1 MKRAFRVAT
10 VFTGAAACAAALAPT
25 AQAAAVAPGARAA
38 ITPDNVTVA
47 ACPLAIPSGT
57 LVLAYTSSEFPHP
70 DVCFRGSGTW
80 YVGADTRFS
89 AYVGVSKSG
98 SLLIDGRWEKF
109 TAGYHHLY
117 KQVVTS
123 VYLKAG

>member
-10 VFTGAAACAAALAPT
+10 VFTGAAACAAALTPT

-38 ITPDNVTVA
+38 AIPDNVTVGS
-47 ACPLAIPSGT
+47 CPTVIPSGT
-57 LVLAYTSSEFPHP
+57 LVLAYTPSEFHHP
-70 DVCFRGSGTW
+70 VCFRGSGRW
-80 YVGADTRFS
+80 FVGADTKFS
-89 AYVGVSKSG
+89 SYVGVSKSG

-109 TAGYHHLY
+109 TSGLHHLY
-117 KQVVTS
+117 KQAVTS

>member
-10 VFTGAAACAAALAPT
+10 VFTGAAACAAALTPT
-25 AQAAAVAPGARAA
+25 AQAAVVAPGAGAA
-38 ITPDNVTVA
+38 ITPDNVTVGD
-47 ACPLAIPSGT
+47 CPFAIPSHT
-57 LVLAYTSSEFPHP
+57 LVLAYTTSELPHS
-70 DVCFRGSGTW
+70 DVCFQGSGRW

-98 SLLIDGRWEKF
+98 SLLIGGRWEKF
-109 TAGYHHLY
+109 AAGEHPLY

-123 VYLKAG
+123 VYLKG